1 MPSGP
6 NRELQS
12 LVGEQTRIVNRPAHQ
27 PETVPAGSKATVV
40 RSILRPAFSASS
52 RQRLSS
58 FSNALSSTAS
68 FFNG

>member
-6 NRELQS
+6 NRERQS
-12 LVGEQTRIVNRPAHQ
+12 LVGEQTRIVNRPAH

-52 RQRLSS
+52 R
-58 FSNALSSTAS
+58 
-68 FFNG
+68 

>member
-6 NRELQS
+6 NRERQS

-52 RQRLSS
+52 R
-58 FSNALSSTAS
+58 
-68 FFNG
+68 